1 MPTVPI
7 TLTNINGAFS
17 RSVHQFVTEGNELA
31 TIHRNLTERLL
42 KFGAKFRDLWK
53 QAKKLDAGDHGVH
66 GDYLRKELIKLIGS
80 ENKTIRSQWMT
91 IGAQATKLLPY
102 KDSLPPTR
110 EILAELAR
118 AEKDGKPIERWIEQD
133 KLGYD
138 SSVRDV
144 RALTRTKNRSAAA
157 DAQRYVTV
165 TVTLNPD
172 YGEAAK
178 LFLDL
183 LKSPQVIHYNS
194 DQSFTNSLKHEMRE
208 EFAVIEHKDRYL
220 EVKKK
225 KNRKNGTL
233 KRKAA

>member
-7 TLTNINGAFS
+7 TLNNINGAFS

-53 QAKKLDAGDHGVH
+53 QAKKLDAGEHGIH
-66 GDYLRKELIKLIGS
+66 GNYLRKELIKLIGS

-110 EILAELAR
+110 EILAEIAR

-133 KLGYD
+133 KLDYD

-144 RALTRTKNRSAAA
+144 RALTRTKKAKNRSAAA
-157 DAQRYVTV
+157 NAQRYVTV
-165 TVTLNPD
+165 TVTLNAN
-172 YGEAAK
+172 YGDAAK
-178 LFLDL
+178 LFLSL
-183 LKSPQVIHYNS
+183 LHADEVLTIKSHK
-194 DQSFTNSLKHEMRE
+194 SFSEALKAELGQDTYDTIKGKL
-208 EFAVIEHKDRYL
+208 A
-220 EVKKK
+220 
-225 KNRKNGTL
+225 
-233 KRKAA
+233 